1 MFDRDYGKGKVQMIC
16 EIFDDLL
23 EPHVAELID
32 MEIKKI
38 HWKYD
43 YQSNRQIGIQPHWH
57 VFCGESE
64 EEVRERQYD
73 YLLPIWD
80 AAAYKLKLKDR
91 FDIVG
96 WKRLYMNAHT
106 FGVEPHMHTDD
117 GDFTMMYYP
126 RMDWQPE
133 WLGGTAIWDDEG
145 KNIAE
150 YSNYV
155 GNRLLIFPAKNNHQ
169 AMPVSKYCYELRNVV
184 VFKLYVDSANVDR
197 LDFYQD

>member
-1 MFDRDYGKGKVQMIC
+1 MTTNPIDRLA
-16 EIFDDLL
+16 F
-23 EPHVAELID
+23 
-32 MEIKKI
+32 
-38 HWKYD
+38 
-43 YQSNRQIGIQPHWH
+43 QPHWH

-80 AAAYKLKLKDR
+80 AAAYWLKLKER
-91 FDIVG
+91 FNIIG

-133 WLGGTAIWDDEG
+133 WLGGILLFGTIKEKILQNTLTMLAI
-145 KNIAE
+145 
-150 YSNYV
+150 
-155 GNRLLIFPAKNNHQ
+155 
-169 AMPVSKYCYELRNVV
+169 
-184 VFKLYVDSANVDR
+184 VF
-197 LDFYQD
+197 

>member
-1 MFDRDYGKGKVQMIC
+1 MIY
-16 EIFDDLL
+16 EIFDNLL

-32 MEIKKI
+32 LEIKKI

-43 YQSNRQIGIQPHWH
+43 YQSNKQIGIQPHWH

-96 WKRLYMNAHT
+96 WCCCVQTQTERS
-106 FGVEPHMHTDD
+106 V
-117 GDFTMMYYP
+117 
-126 RMDWQPE
+126 
-133 WLGGTAIWDDEG
+133 
-145 KNIAE
+145 
-150 YSNYV
+150 
-155 GNRLLIFPAKNNHQ
+155 
-169 AMPVSKYCYELRNVV
+169 
-184 VFKLYVDSANVDR
+184 
-197 LDFYQD
+197 

>member
-1 MFDRDYGKGKVQMIC
+1 MIC

-80 AAAYKLKLKDR
+80 AAAYKLKLKER

-96 WKRLYMNAHT
+96 GKRLYMNAHT

-133 WLGGTAIWDDEG
+133 WLGGTAIWDDKG

-184 VFKLYVDSANVDR
+184 VFKLYVDGANVDR
-197 LDFYQD
+197 LDFYKD

>member
-1 MFDRDYGKGKVQMIC
+1 MIC

-43 YQSNRQIGIQPHWH
+43 YQSNRQIGFQPHWH

-80 AAAYKLKLKDR
+80 AAAYKLKLKER
-91 FDIVG
+91 FDIIG

-126 RMDWQPE
+126 RMDWRN
-133 WLGGTAIWDDEG
+133 LGHHE
-145 KNIAE
+145 
-150 YSNYV
+150 SV
-155 GNRLLIFPAKNNHQ
+155 
-169 AMPVSKYCYELRNVV
+169 LRNPSVTNAC
-184 VFKLYVDSANVDR
+184 KLGQRKEAPNSRTRAFVRR
-197 LDFYQD
+197 L